1 MCGIAGIVDARG
13 LQPAARD
20 ELSAMAAALRH
31 RGPDGEGSWA
41 DGHAALGHRRL
52 SIVDLSENG
61 RQPMGDPDTGVQL
74 VCNGE
79 IYNHAALRRDEATY
93 PFASQTD
100 IEVILPLY
108 RRFGAR
114 CTDALTGM
122 FAFALWDAP
131 RRRLVLARDRIGEK
145 PLFYAVVGARIA
157 FASEIKA
164 LLTLPWI
171 GRRPDPAALG
181 TLLAQQSIPA
191 PMTAFADIRQ
201 LRPGERLVWEDGRIA
216 TEIYWSPDLRRR
228 GAMTM
233 GAALGEYDALMR
245 EAVRLQMLA
254 DVPVGVMLSGGVDSG
269 TIARLASETSAATV
283 NTYCVGFERP
293 GRPDVEFARAREA
306 ASILG
311 VRHGE
316 VNLPDLDFGHAVAT
330 LAHYDQPM
338 SSMVA
343 LYADRLAAAMR
354 REVKV
359 VLAGNGA
366 DEIFAGYAGYA
377 RLPLLEAALGLGTWV
392 PAAALPMRMRPLV
405 AAASGG
411 PAAQRGAALAGVAST
426 LAGRIATP
434 ALYAALRDAP
444 PGAAAV
450 EVATRAGAR
459 SLLDA
464 TRVADLMVSHQHGHA
479 VIADMA
485 GMAHGLE
492 IRAPFL
498 DHRVIEFATRLP
510 QHLLLGCPPRART
523 TKNLVKRHLL
533 QRFPTS
539 LVHAPKIGFGFS
551 IDIAGL
557 LRGAW
562 SAPVRRLL
570 LEGAYLD
577 LGLFDR
583 DGARW
588 ALAGSYGATCML
600 LSVAI
605 WVETTLLGRSPAQVA
620 GLEAAA

>member
-1 MCGIAGIVDARG
+1 M
-13 LQPAARD
+13 
-20 ELSAMAAALRH
+20 
-31 RGPDGEGSWA
+31 
-41 DGHAALGHRRL
+41 
-52 SIVDLSENG
+52 
-61 RQPMGDPDTGVQL
+61 
-74 VCNGE
+74 
-79 IYNHAALRRDEATY
+79 
-93 PFASQTD
+93 
-100 IEVILPLY
+100 
-108 RRFGAR
+108 
-114 CTDALTGM
+114 
-122 FAFALWDAP
+122 
-131 RRRLVLARDRIGEK
+131 
-145 PLFYAVVGARIA
+145 
-157 FASEIKA
+157 
-164 LLTLPWI
+164 
-171 GRRPDPAALG
+171 
-181 TLLAQQSIPA
+181 
-191 PMTAFADIRQ
+191 
-201 LRPGERLVWEDGRIA
+201 
-216 TEIYWSPDLRRR
+216 
-228 GAMTM
+228 
-233 GAALGEYDALMR
+233 
-245 EAVRLQMLA
+245 
-254 DVPVGVMLSGGVDSG
+254 
-269 TIARLASETSAATV
+269 
-283 NTYCVGFERP
+283 
-293 GRPDVEFARAREA
+293 PDVEFARAREA
-306 ASILG
+306 SSILG

-366 DEIFAGYAGYA
+366 DEVFAGYAGYA
-377 RLPLLEAALGLGTWV
+377 RLPLLEAALRLGTWL
-392 PAAALPMRMRPLV
+392 PAAALPIRMRPLV

-411 PAAQRGAALAGVAST
+411 PAAQRGAALAAVAAT
-426 LAGRIATP
+426 LAERVATP
-434 ALYAALRDAP
+434 ALHAALRASP

-464 TRVADLMVSHQHGHA
+464 TLVADLMVSHQHGHA

-498 DHRVIEFATRLP
+498 DHRVVEFAARLP
-510 QHLLLGCPPRART
+510 RHLLLGCPPRART

-533 QRFPTS
+533 QRFPAS
-539 LVHAPKIGFGFS
+539 LVHAPKIGFGFN

-588 ALAGSYGATCML
+588 ALAQSYGATCML

-605 WVETTLLGRSPAQVA
+605 WVETALLGRSPSQVA